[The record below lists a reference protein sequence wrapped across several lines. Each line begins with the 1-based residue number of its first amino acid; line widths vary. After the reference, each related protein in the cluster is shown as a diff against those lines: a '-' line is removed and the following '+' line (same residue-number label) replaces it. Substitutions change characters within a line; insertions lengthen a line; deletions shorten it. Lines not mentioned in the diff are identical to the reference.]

1 MPYFHSG
8 QDQSDRICKVLADLF
23 CALLLGTFAVVFF
36 GWLGGL
42 AAFVIIEAC
51 LVGLDWLI
59 PSTDDAA
66 GVVR

>member
-1 MPYFHSG
+1 M
-8 QDQSDRICKVLADLF
+8 LADLF

-42 AAFVIIEAC
+42 AALVIIEAC